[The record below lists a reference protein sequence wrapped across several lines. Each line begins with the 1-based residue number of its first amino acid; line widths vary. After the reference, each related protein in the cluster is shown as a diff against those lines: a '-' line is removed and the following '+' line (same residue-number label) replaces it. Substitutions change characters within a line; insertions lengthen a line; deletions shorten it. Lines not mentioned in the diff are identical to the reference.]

1 MKKLALIATMILLVV
16 VGGMVFAG
24 GQQEGESSGMDYP
37 KKDITLIIGFG
48 AGGGT
53 DTTGRVFIEAL
64 GKQIPG
70 VNLVPTNMAGAGGT
84 VGATHVF
91 NAKPDGYTLF
101 IAHPGIP
108 VPYLKGNFE
117 KTYKDYTPI
126 SSFADSS
133 VAMYV
138 SGKSPYYTVADIVA
152 DVKAAPNSLIM
163 GVSPGTLIHLASL
176 HVEEE
181 NGVSFKKVSIGGGQP
196 TAPELLSGRV
206 DTFLQS
212 ISVGAPYVKSGDFRA
227 LAVFGSER
235 VAAFPDVPTFQELG
249 LPYTFEQSFG
259 LWAPPETP
267 VDIIAYLSEAIEKA
281 CADPEYVEALAVLG
295 VRSGFRATDAY
306 IDLLVESFAEL
317 EETAPLMNK

>member
-1 MKKLALIATMILLVV
+1 MRKLALIATMIVFV
-16 VGGMVFAG
+16 IVGGMVFAT
-24 GQQEGESSGMDYP
+24 GQQEETTGFDYP

-84 VGATHVF
+84 VGATHVL

-108 VPYLKGNFE
+108 VPYLKGNFDH
-117 KTYKDYTPI
+117 TYADYTPI
-126 SSFADSS
+126 ASFADSS

-138 SGKSPYYTVADIVA
+138 NGESPYYTVDDIVA
-152 DVKAAPNSLIM
+152 DVKAAPDSLIM
-163 GVSPGTLIHLASL
+163 GVSTGTLIHLASL
-176 HVEEE
+176 HMEQE

-235 VAAFPDVPTFQELG
+235 VEAFPDVPTFQELG

-267 VDIIAYLSEAIEKA
+267 ADIIAYLSDAVEKA

-295 VRSGFRATDAY
+295 VRSGYRATADYEA
-306 IDLLVESFAEL
+306 LLAESFAEL